1 MVMEMA
7 WEEVTDDEGDSM
19 PDKSAIGALKPT
31 TSVTKENTKNY
42 NAEIKKEDKAAAT
55 GEGKLKPAAK
65 KEKPAAVGQKSV
77 MSFFK
82 KS

>member
-1 MVMEMA
+1 MVMDMV

-19 PDKSAIGALKPT
+19 PSKSDIGALKPT
-31 TSVTKENTKNY
+31 TSITKENNKNF
-42 NAEIKKEDKAAAT
+42 AENKKEGNAAAAT
-55 GEGKLKPAAK
+55 EGKPKPAAK